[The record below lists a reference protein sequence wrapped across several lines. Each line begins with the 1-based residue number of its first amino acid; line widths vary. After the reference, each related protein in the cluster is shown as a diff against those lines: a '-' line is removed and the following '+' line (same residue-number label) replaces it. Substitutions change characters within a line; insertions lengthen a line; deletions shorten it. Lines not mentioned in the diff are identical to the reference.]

1 MDATNGATM
10 DGLMDATVDAS
21 LDASVDATV
30 SYSDLKRAFDRA
42 VRSARVDTMRS
53 CFAVDAKVARE
64 EDRRTGLIP
73 LVAAVQPD
81 ALSIADNVNVLQVGG
96 GGGGGGSAE

>member
-1 MDATNGATM
+1 MTTSTTMDATDNATTM
-10 DGLMDATVDAS
+10 
-21 LDASVDATV
+21 VDATV

-81 ALSIADNVNVLQVGG
+81 ALSIADNVNVLQVRQSSRRG
-96 GGGGGGSAE
+96 

>member
-1 MDATNGATM
+1 MTTSTTMDATDNATTM
-10 DGLMDATVDAS
+10 
-21 LDASVDATV
+21 VDATT

-81 ALSIADNVNVLQVGG
+81 ALSIADNVNVLQVRQSSRRG
-96 GGGGGGSAE
+96 